1 MLEVVDSIGESCC
14 DRLSSAEMSLGAVGE
29 GACATGGGHQESGA
43 GGGNGLRVD
52 GKGVRGYGAG
62 QYWDIWGLKSITG
75 FYYEIRMSFKKRVLR
90 GKRAPERAGTNDDPV
105 EWAREKL
112 AFEPDAT
119 QARALRS
126 KSKRGL
132 LNCSR
137 QWGKSTVTAAKAVYQ
152 AFTVAKSLT
161 LVVSP
166 SARQSGEFIRKASVF
181 AQALKIRPQG
191 DGDNEISLE
200 FPNGS
205 RVVGL
210 PGNEAT
216 IRGFSAVALLLVD
229 EAARVDDELYMAIR
243 PMLAVSRGTLWLM
256 STPFGKRGFF
266 YEAWA
271 RGGPEWERIQVT
283 AEQCPRIPREFLEE
297 ERATMGDRWFLQ
309 EYMCQFE
316 DSVSGVFDRALVERA
331 ITYDVEPLAYQ

>member
-1 MLEVVDSIGESCC
+1 MEYTQ
-14 DRLSSAEMSLGAVGE
+14 SLME
-29 GACATGGGHQESGA
+29 PDNRE
-43 GGGNGLRVD
+43 
-52 GKGVRGYGAG
+52 
-62 QYWDIWGLKSITG
+62 
-75 FYYEIRMSFKKRVLR
+75 
-90 GKRAPERAGTNDDPV
+90 PERQADDPV
-105 EWAREKL
+105 EWVREKL
-112 AFEPDAT
+112 AFEPDAA

-126 KSKRGL
+126 KSERGL

-137 QWGKSTVTAAKAVYQ
+137 QWGKSTVTAAKAVHQ
-152 AFTVAKSLT
+152 AWTVEKSLT

-166 SARQSGEFIRKASVF
+166 SARQSGEFIRKASAF

-229 EAARVDDELYMAIR
+229 EAARVGDELYMAIR
-243 PMLAVSRGTLWLM
+243 PILAVSGGAVWMMR
-256 STPFGKRGFF
+256 TPYGKRGFF

-271 RGGPEWERIQVT
+271 HGGPEWERVRAPAT
-283 AEQCPRIPREFLEE
+283 ECERIPREFLEE
-297 ERATMGDRWFLQ
+297 ERRTMGERCFKQ
-309 EYMCQFE
+309 EYLCEFE
-316 DSVSGVFDRALVERA
+316 DSVSGVFDRELVEQA
-331 ITYDVEPLAYQ
+331 ISDEVEPLRIG

>member
-1 MLEVVDSIGESCC
+1 MGKE
-14 DRLSSAEMSLGAVGE
+14 LGARRWGRY
-29 GACATGGGHQESGA
+29 S
-43 GGGNGLRVD
+43 
-52 GKGVRGYGAG
+52 
-62 QYWDIWGLKSITG
+62 DIRDVNAIIGT
-75 FYYEIRMSFKKRVLR
+75 YYEIRMSFTNRVLQ
-90 GKRAPERAGTNDDPV
+90 GKRAPERAGTSDDPV

-112 AFEPDAT
+112 AFEPDAS

-132 LNCSR
+132 LNCCR

-181 AQALKIRPQG
+181 AQALKVRPKG

-216 IRGFSAVALLLVD
+216 IRGFSAVSLLLVD
-229 EAARVDDELYMAIR
+229 EAARVEDELYMAIR

-266 YEAWA
+266 HEAWA

-283 AEQCPRIPREFLEE
+283 AEECPRIPREFLEE
-297 ERATMGDRWFLQ
+297 ERATMGDRWFRQ
-309 EYMCQFE
+309 EYLCEFE
-316 DSVSGVFDRALVERA
+316 DSVSGVFDRELVEQA
-331 ITYDVEPLAYQ
+331 ITYDVEPLAYR